1 MRSISAVAL
10 AIALLSLAGCGG
22 GESEGGEGGA
32 TMLPGSNCMSCHTGG
47 EPGRFTAA
55 GTVYA
60 GGDSS
65 VGVAGAQVK
74 IVSSTG
80 ATVNLT
86 TNSVGNFYTSATL
99 NPPLQ
104 ISVSFGGNTNTMMS
118 SASSGACGS
127 CHKPAATAANAPARV
142 HVGNCSACH
151 G

>member
-22 GESEGGEGGA
+22 GESEGGEGGP
-32 TMLPGSNCMSCHTGG
+32 TMQPGSNCMSCHTGG
-47 EPGRFTAA
+47 EAGRFTAA

-60 GGDSS
+60 GGGSS
-65 VGVAGAQVK
+65 AVGLAGAVVT
-74 IVSSTG
+74 IVPNTG

-127 CHKPAATAANAPARV
+127 CHKPAGNAAPRV
-142 HVGNCSACH
+142 HVGKCSTCH
-151 G
+151 